1 MIIIDGRTEVYGT
14 TQLGI
19 PYAVNLP
26 YQDLNL
32 IATYLRNYITTSLR
46 NTSFYAYTL
55 DGNNYFI
62 TDGGNDM
69 FDGGNY
75 TTLWLN
81 AGTNYTGGS
90 TIAIPPAL
98 SYSQTT
104 IALTDTDF
112 YYISLG
118 NSSSPDTR
126 PLTFLGSRSGT
137 GGPIGFQKAG
147 NIGADGGGNIT
158 IADVY
163 TGTVIN
169 GFTTHAYYRQ
179 TFGQAS
185 DPAICDLYI
194 LLGHPAW
201 NSTFGAINKFATSD
215 KQIQGA
221 YFYTSGAGTK
231 NILAI
236 TTLLSRASPTE
247 IPLADI
253 QTVVQNYTLLIGQAI
268 GI

>member
-1 MIIIDGRTEVYGT
+1 MIIVDGNLQIYGA
-14 TQLGI
+14 TQMGV
-19 PYAVNLP
+19 PYSINPP
-26 YQDLNL
+26 YQDLDK
-32 IATYLRNYITTSLR
+32 IAIYLRNYITTSLR
-46 NTSFYAYTL
+46 NPSFFAYNL
-55 DGNNYFI
+55 DGNAYFI

-69 FDGGNY
+69 FDNGNY

-81 AGTNYTGGS
+81 AGTNYTGGLS
-90 TIAIPPAL
+90 ITIPPCL
-98 SYSQTT
+98 PYSQTT
-104 IALTDTDF
+104 ATSTDTDF
-112 YYISLG
+112 YYVSLG
-118 NSSSPDTR
+118 YSTSPDRR

-163 TGTVIN
+163 TGSVIN

-179 TFGQAS
+179 TFGQNL

-201 NSTFGAINKFATSD
+201 NSTFGTINKFATSD
-215 KQIQGA
+215 KQYQGA

-236 TTLLSRASPTE
+236 ATLLSRPTPTE
-247 IPLADI
+247 IPLVDI
-253 QTVVQNYTLLIGQAI
+253 QTVVQNYTSLIGQSI
-268 GI
+268 GV

>member
-1 MIIIDGRTEVYGT
+1 MIIIDGRTEITGT
-14 TQLGI
+14 TQMGI
-19 PYAVNLP
+19 PYAINPP
-26 YQDLNL
+26 YQDLDK

-46 NTSFYAYTL
+46 NPSFFSYSL
-55 DGNNYFI
+55 DGTSYYI

-69 FDGGNY
+69 FDNGNY

-90 TIAIPPAL
+90 TMTIPPAL

-104 IALTDTDF
+104 RASTDTDF
-112 YYISLG
+112 YYVSLG
-118 NSSSPDTR
+118 YSTSPDRR

-147 NIGADGGGNIT
+147 NIGADGLGNIT

-163 TGTVIN
+163 TGSVIN

-179 TFGQAS
+179 TFGES
-185 DPAICDLYI
+185 TDPAICDLYI

-201 NSTFGAINKFATSD
+201 NSTFGTINKFASTN

-236 TTLLSRASPTE
+236 VTLLSRASPTE
-247 IPLADI
+247 IPLTDI
-253 QTVVQNYTLLIGQAI
+253 QTVVQNYTSLIGQSI
-268 GI
+268 GV